1 MVDFLKKHYS
11 NILFGFAI
19 VLLLHPTS
27 KAYILRL
34 ISFSPSIESKENRVQ
49 ISTYHWNLHG
59 LNTEDYDFNQAKGK
73 VVLVNFWATSCMPCV
88 AEMPSIEDLYQDY
101 GDKVAF
107 ILVTRESK
115 DKIAPFMAARG
126 FTLPI
131 YNSASTAPVEFDTNT
146 IPRTFLL
153 NKKGEIVIDAGRAD
167 WNTTKIRTYI
177 DELLAE

>member
-1 MVDFLKKHYS
+1 MDFLKKQYS
-11 NILFGFAI
+11 NILFGIVI
-19 VLLLHPTS
+19 VLMLYPPTRV
-27 KAYILRL
+27 KILRL
-34 ISFSPSIESKENRVQ
+34 ISFSPSVENVESRVQ
-49 ISTYHWNLHG
+49 LTNYNWNLKG
-59 LNTEDYDFNQAKGK
+59 LNTSDYDFNQAKGK

>member
-1 MVDFLKKHYS
+1 MDFFKKHYS
-11 NILFGFAI
+11 NILFGIVI
-19 VLLLHPTS
+19 VLMLYPPTRV
-27 KAYILRL
+27 KILRL
-34 ISFSPSIESKENRVQ
+34 ISFSPSVENVANRVQ
-49 ISTYHWNLHG
+49 LTNYNWNLQG
-59 LNTEDYDFNQAKGK
+59 VNTADYDFNQAKGK

-101 GDKVAF
+101 GDKVTF

-115 DKIAPFMAARG
+115 DNITPFMAARG

-131 YNSASTAPVEFDTNT
+131 YNSASTTPTEFDTNT

-167 WNTTKIRTYI
+167 WNTNKIRAYI

>member
-1 MVDFLKKHYS
+1 MDFLKKQYS
-11 NILFGFAI
+11 NILFGIVI
-19 VLLLHPTS
+19 VLMLYPPTRV
-27 KAYILRL
+27 KILRL
-34 ISFSPSIESKENRVQ
+34 ISFSPSVESVESRVQ
-49 ISTYHWNLHG
+49 LTNYNWNLKG
-59 LNTEDYDFNQAKGK
+59 LYTSDYDFNQAKGK

-131 YNSASTAPVEFDTNT
+131 YNPASTAPVEFDTNT